1 MAAGQEDTIL
11 SAADDL
17 AIFDDHR
24 AERPA
29 PALLDGLD
37 REAGRLF
44 KGACLVRGSRGVK
57 DVPGPIAILPA
68 VA

>member
-1 MAAGQEDTIL
+1 MASGQEDTIL
-11 SAADDL
+11 SPANDFAV
-17 AIFDDHR
+17 FDDHR

-29 PALLDGLD
+29 PALLAGLD

-44 KGACLVRGSRGVK
+44 KGACLVRESRGAE